1 MTFQRKQAASSN
13 DSKMEYDNLTEGEHE
28 GVLIYVAD
36 CGTQLREYQGEVK
49 PPAQQIALCF
59 EILGSTVTVD
69 GKELPRIIWSKPFNI
84 FGRMD
89 SKSNEFAMFKA
100 FVPTA
105 KEDSIADWESVLG
118 KPVNVIIKHHKKDAD
133 TTYDNVAGITSIPKK
148 YLANVGKPVTT
159 EFSIAGCEDADSPA
173 IQNLFGL
180 AKFIHDK
187 RVVAGSTSGGSPEA
201 VVEEETF
208 SADVPF

>member
-13 DSKMEYDNLTEGEHE
+13 DSKMEYDNLTEGEH
-28 GVLIYVAD
+28 
-36 CGTQLREYQGEVK
+36 
-49 PPAQQIALCF
+49 
-59 EILGSTVTVD
+59 
-69 GKELPRIIWSKPFNI
+69 FNI